1 MPNLTASL
9 ADAGDGVCECCDVES
24 SALIGLIECS
34 DQHAPR
40 LCFRQATQLL
50 RSGDAADK
58 WRARYILVA
67 K

>member
-24 SALIGLIECS
+24 SALIELIECS

-40 LCFRQATQLL
+40 LCFRHATQLL
-50 RSGDAADK
+50 RSVDAADK
-58 WRARYILVA
+58 
-67 K
+67 